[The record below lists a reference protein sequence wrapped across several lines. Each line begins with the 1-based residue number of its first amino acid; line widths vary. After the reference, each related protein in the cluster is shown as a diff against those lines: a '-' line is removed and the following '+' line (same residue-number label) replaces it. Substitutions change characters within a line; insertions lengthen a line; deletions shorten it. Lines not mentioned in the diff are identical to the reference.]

1 MESDQRGEMIVVGA
15 GPVGLATALLL
26 AQAGHRVVVYE
37 AKDDIPLSDE
47 NSYPIGINPRGMEA
61 LRRIDPA
68 LVTRLREQ
76 GEIIEGWRIYAGKRV
91 VAKLPS
97 GSVIATTRA
106 FVNRIVLEA
115 AQEQPLI
122 TIVTGHKLTG
132 VDIASRRLTFGTS
145 DGSEVAVE
153 APDARVVC
161 ADGVWSVAR
170 RAMAEQLDEFDPE
183 VGEWG
188 VRFRVLYSQ
197 PGASA
202 PGLDPALHHIFGGNG
217 MYTATLKD
225 GVWGVAVTAISG
237 TAEEPLLLA
246 RDATSENIQ
255 ALKDYVLQGAPLVAP
270 LLTDADYAA
279 FFSRDSF
286 TGAVV
291 RCPYV
296 HAGEWLVLIGD
307 AAHSVLPPTGEGAN
321 SGLED
326 SYLLADHLASGSAT
340 PLADFNAARMP
351 DLTALGEY
359 AWHLMENVK
368 TTDPARKATTV
379 ALRILTGLGG
389 LVGIRGSEVEA
400 KLFGPN
406 SGLTGYREVIGPWI
420 AERDR
425 IFPRVYRLMRLLPLK
440 GRRRSPTAAPS

>member
-1 MESDQRGEMIVVGA
+1 MQPSERGDVIIIGA

-26 AQAGHRVVVYE
+26 AQSGHRVAVYG

-47 NSYPIGINPRGMEA
+47 NSYPIGVNPRGMEA

-76 GEIIEGWRIYAGKRV
+76 GEIIEGWHIYAGKRV

-106 FVNRIVLEA
+106 FLNRIVLEA
-115 AQEQPLI
+115 AELKPRI
-122 TIVTGHKLTG
+122 TVVTGHKLTG
-132 VDIASRRLTFGTS
+132 VDLAARRLTFGRP
-145 DGSEVAVE
+145 DGTETTVE
-153 APDARVVC
+153 APDARVIC

-170 RAMAEQLDEFDPE
+170 RAMTEQLDDFDPE

-225 GVWGVAVTAISG
+225 DVWGVAVTAISG
-237 TAEEPLLLA
+237 TDDEPLLLA
-246 RDATSENIQ
+246 RDATPENIS
-255 ALKDYVLQGAPLVAP
+255 ALKAYVREGAPLVAP

-279 FFSRDSF
+279 FFTRDSF

-296 HAGEWLVLIGD
+296 NAGEWLVLIGD

-340 PLADFNAARMP
+340 PLADFSAARMP

-368 TTDPARKATTV
+368 TTDPARKATNV
-379 ALRILTGLGG
+379 ALRVLSGVGA
-389 LVGIRGSEVEA
+389 LVGIRGSQVEA
-400 KLFGPN
+400 KLFGPD

-425 IFPRVYRLMRLLPLK
+425 LFPRVYGLMRLLPLRG
-440 GRRRSPTAAPS
+440 GRASRSSSA